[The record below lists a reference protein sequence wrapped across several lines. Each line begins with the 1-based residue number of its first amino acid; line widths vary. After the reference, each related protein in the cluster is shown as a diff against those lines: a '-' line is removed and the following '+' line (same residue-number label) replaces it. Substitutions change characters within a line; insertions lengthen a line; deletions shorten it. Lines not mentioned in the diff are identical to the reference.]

1 MATHTLEAVS
11 RDRLGKGGAR
21 TTRRGEMVP
30 VVVYGKDQETR
41 HLAINAHELTMTL
54 ARHAR
59 LVELKTADGLQLSC
73 LIRDVQRHP
82 VTEGVLH
89 VDFLAVTPDQT
100 VVTELPVQL
109 LGNPIGVKQGG
120 QVRKLLSKV
129 RVSCRVSEL
138 PTFFDVDIT
147 NLEAGSN
154 LLIKDLRKLG
164 LKLLNHDH
172 VAVAQIT
179 KMRAK

>member
-21 TTRRGEMVP
+21 TTRRADMVP

-41 HLAINAHELTMTL
+41 HLSVKAHDLDMML
-54 ARHAR
+54 AKHAR
-59 LVELKTADGLQLSC
+59 LVDVKVADATLPC
-73 LIRDVQRHP
+73 LIRDIQRHP
-82 VTEGVLH
+82 VTEEVLH
-89 VDFLAVTPDQT
+89 VDFMAVTPDQT

-129 RVSCRVSEL
+129 KVSCKVSEL
-138 PTFFDVDIT
+138 PSFFDVDIT

-154 LLIKDLRKLG
+154 LLVKDLRGLG